1 MNGARSTFMRKGYL
15 LTALAAAVLLAASPG
30 TAVAQTPTPTGI
42 TVTGPTNGTVNEG
55 GTATYTV
62 TVRGYVGAAVDADD
76 PADGIQADEHINPAP
91 ITVELTAPT
100 ATGTATSNT
109 SVGEVEDLNR
119 NLWVRSVRFD
129 PPANSS
135 TVRRLF
141 TESKTITLP
150 TLHDNDAEDENF
162 TLAFVDVAA
171 VSDGFYIAASGDNTD
186 AQVSLAASAA
196 PTSLTIDDDE
206 TQEYTL
212 TLTPGQ
218 TTAPKEGSSFTVD
231 LKASPAH
238 VQLTGTLQVNIDK
251 QRGWTLAVAGETP
264 TTDDTDSTENA
275 TTVGF
280 TAGTDVTRVITITQ
294 APGDRNRVTDTVTVS
309 AHTGQAGASMEQASL
324 SIDVADANVLQ
335 AVTAM
340 VVNADGVALAPQ
352 PTSVEEGKSVK
363 IAVMPVDK
371 DGKVEPALENLE
383 IALASSGS
391 ADAADFQLNG
401 TFKIT
406 EGQNNSNVVDLMVET
421 DEDVGMEM
429 IVFDATVSGVATN
442 GTETSTSEGVLS
454 LEITDATEKKIE
466 PKATD
471 DAYPA
476 ITGPMNAAAGD
487 DGLNPGESFEVMTG
501 DLFTVMEGYTGSY
514 SASVSGSA
522 VSVSTSGETVTIEA
536 VMAGDSEVTVTGTAR
551 AGSSLM
557 PSQDVSNVASVTFPV
572 EVVDKDLVIM
582 LEMPSNV
589 MDGNIVEGMSYDIIA
604 SANRMITEAEGS
616 VEVMIM
622 RDRSQSDADDSDF
635 TVGNATIMA
644 GSDSATAE
652 LMVTEDNMPDA
663 GTDDNMGEQLVL
675 YGEIDGEPINSLTF
689 TIWDQAVPALP
700 LIGQLV
706 LSLLLAL
713 GGARLYRRRQG

>member
-1 MNGARSTFMRKGYL
+1 MNGVRSTFKRKGYL

-30 TAVAQTPTPTGI
+30 TAEAQQGTGVTI
-42 TVTGPTNGTVNEG
+42 TGPAQNTIHEG

-62 TVRGYVGAAVDADD
+62 TVRGYVAAAVDADD
-76 PADGIQADEHINPAP
+76 PADGIQNDEAVAANTLTVSLGAP
-91 ITVELTAPT
+91 TVDSTNAGTEGELTDLNSNLHVLSAVFNTPR
-100 ATGTATSNT
+100 NT
-109 SVGEVEDLNR
+109 S
-119 NLWVRSVRFD
+119 
-129 PPANSS
+129 
-135 TVRRLF
+135 TVPLLF
-141 TESKTITLP
+141 TQSKTISVV
-150 TLHDNDAEDENF
+150 TLHDNDAENEAF
-162 TLAFVDVAA
+162 TLAFALSGAGGLVTTAA
-171 VSDGFYIAASGDNTD
+171 GVVGTDDIA
-186 AQVSLAASAA
+186 LATGGTAA
-196 PTSLTIDDDE
+196 NPTSLTIDDDE
-206 TQEYTL
+206 TQTYTL
-212 TLTPGQ
+212 ALTPGQ
-218 TTAPKEGSSFTVD
+218 AAAPKEGVQFTVD

-238 VQLTGTLQVNIDK
+238 EDGTGNLNVLIDK
-251 QRGWTLAVAGETP
+251 RTGWTLGVEGAVSPAT
-264 TTDDTDSTENA
+264 S
-275 TTVGF
+275 TTVN
-280 TAGTDVTRVITITQ
+280 AANPTRVISITQ
-294 APGDRNRVTDTVTVS
+294 TAGDRNRVTDTVTVS
-309 AHTGQAGASMEQASL
+309 AHTGVTGASMEQASL

-352 PTSVEEGKSVK
+352 PTSVEEGESVK

-371 DGKVEPALENLE
+371 DGKVTPALENLE

-391 ADAADFQLNG
+391 ADAADFQLSG
-401 TFKIT
+401 TVKIT
-406 EGQNNSNVVDLMVET
+406 AGQNNSNVVDLMVET
-421 DEDVGMEM
+421 DEDVGMET
-429 IVFDATVSGVATN
+429 IVLDATVSGDASN
-442 GTETSTSEGVLS
+442 GTETSTNEGVLS
-454 LEITDATEKKIE
+454 LDIMDATEKKIE

-471 DAYPA
+471 DAYPS

-501 DLFTVMEGYTGSY
+501 DLFTVMDGYTASY

-536 VMAGDSEVTVTGTAR
+536 VMAGESEVTVTGTAQ
-551 AGSSLM
+551 ASSTSLM
-557 PSQDVSNVASVTFPV
+557 PSQTVSNVASVTFPV

-622 RDRSQSDADDSDF
+622 RDRAQSDADDSDF

-675 YGEIDGEPINSLTF
+675 YGEVDGEAINSLTF

-706 LSLLLAL
+706 LALLMAL